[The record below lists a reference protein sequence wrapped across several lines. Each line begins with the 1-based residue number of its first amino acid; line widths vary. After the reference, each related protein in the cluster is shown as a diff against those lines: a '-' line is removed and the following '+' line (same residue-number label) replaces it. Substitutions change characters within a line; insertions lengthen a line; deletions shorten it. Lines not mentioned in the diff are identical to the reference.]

1 MGADR
6 GSTMMRFSAM
16 VVRLLV
22 LALAIGATVLPAQ
35 FLVLTQEEGTIEEI
49 RNGGTLRFESPGV
62 GATVRRTITVTY
74 QGPLNS
80 GANINEPVIEGS
92 TKFAISTAPDLPFA
106 LDPDDTISF
115 TLTFT
120 PDQVGPFSARLT
132 LVLDQDLVG
141 RRNPEPISFIINLS
155 GVVADYT
162 VSYQLPGG
170 NQLLLEN
177 DGVLMFEDTEIE
189 AMQAAAI
196 TVTNRGSGPGEV
208 ESVRVQ
214 GSPIFE
220 ASGLQLLPVDV
231 NAGGN
236 VRFNLIFEP
245 PNEGTFEGSANI
257 NFSFGSREIR
267 FMGRGVAATY
277 SYDLIIDGQ
286 TTQLTDGGTF
296 RLPRTPIGEDVA
308 AQLRVTNVGTI
319 EGVISRIA
327 LQGTGFRLEDVPV
340 TPVTLDV
347 RESFTLKITFTPS
360 SLDEATGSL
369 VIGDGSFSLIG
380 QGSGP
385 ELMYSFT
392 SAAGTTDLEIR
403 DTVVFP
409 ETAFGESSQVSFN
422 VNNTGTE
429 AQTITLVGTTGQYS
443 VADLPTLPMSLPAGQ
458 TLTFTVLFEPL
469 ATGILGGSL
478 SIDSTT
484 FPLSGIGGEP
494 GEVASPTISGNGGA
508 VDAADQISTGVSI
521 AEHYTV
527 DVIGT
532 MAISLESDAF

>member
-220 ASGLQLLPVDV
+220 ASG
-231 NAGGN
+231 
-236 VRFNLIFEP
+236 
-245 PNEGTFEGSANI
+245 
-257 NFSFGSREIR
+257 
-267 FMGRGVAATY
+267 
-277 SYDLIIDGQ
+277 
-286 TTQLTDGGTF
+286 
-296 RLPRTPIGEDVA
+296 
-308 AQLRVTNVGTI
+308 
-319 EGVISRIA
+319 
-327 LQGTGFRLEDVPV
+327 
-340 TPVTLDV
+340 
-347 RESFTLKITFTPS
+347 
-360 SLDEATGSL
+360 
-369 VIGDGSFSLIG
+369 
-380 QGSGP
+380 
-385 ELMYSFT
+385 
-392 SAAGTTDLEIR
+392 
-403 DTVVFP
+403 
-409 ETAFGESSQVSFN
+409 
-422 VNNTGTE
+422 
-429 AQTITLVGTTGQYS
+429 
-443 VADLPTLPMSLPAGQ
+443 
-458 TLTFTVLFEPL
+458 
-469 ATGILGGSL
+469 
-478 SIDSTT
+478 
-484 FPLSGIGGEP
+484 
-494 GEVASPTISGNGGA
+494 
-508 VDAADQISTGVSI
+508 
-521 AEHYTV
+521 
-527 DVIGT
+527 
-532 MAISLESDAF
+532 